1 MRIQRGAAHAGV
13 ETVARV
19 EAGLEGGGGD
29 PHPAART
36 HRPVRVDQ
44 VVQEE
49 LQPVL
54 PV

>member
-36 HRPVRVDQ
+36 HRPVRVDHI
-44 VVQEE
+44 VQEE